1 MFEIIITDKA
11 KQDIKKT
18 LAYIKEKLF
27 NPKAA
32 TELADMLE
40 SEISSL
46 SLFPLSGTPVPDQFL
61 SDFDLRPN
69 LMDYYK
75 RHIGVAR
82 EFLTRV
88 ISEAK
93 AYGCG

>member
-1 MFEIIITDKA
+1 MTIEYRKLTENDLTTFIEIRIGQHRKEGA
-11 KQDIKKT
+11 K
-18 LAYIKEKLF
+18 E
-27 NPKAA
+27 
-32 TELADMLE
+32 
-40 SEISSL
+40 
-46 SLFPLSGTPVPDQFL
+46 
-61 SDFDLRPN
+61 DFDLRPN

-75 RHIGVAR
+75 RHIGVAH